1 MEKEEIKEIDLLIL
15 GKIMLKNKKKYLA
28 IIILCTLVALLLAF
42 VLPKKYES
50 TALLSIKANSNA
62 QKSLLATNALL
73 SGMVGEMGGTSMVN
87 TYIEMM
93 QSRQVVNPLIQKL
106 DLPAEKKQKM
116 TNKDFA
122 EEHLQLTN
130 VKGTDLIA
138 VNVTGK
144 SPAEAKML
152 AEDLINNFIVLLT
165 DLNHNKQSLMLKFLN
180 ERLSVAK
187 TDLDKATQNFEAY
200 RQKHGI
206 FVPDKQTEELLTRNA
221 QAITRSAELQ
231 VEINAGKMR
240 LKELNRQLG
249 EQNAALQQYQTGDN
263 ESIKK
268 IKSSLIEKEIAL
280 LDARQ
285 KYTDNHPNVIT
296 LKKETAELRNKISEE
311 VNASVAVGI
320 NNPVQASLLEN
331 KLTAETELTANQD
344 ILAAIEKLQA
354 QYENSVKKLS
364 NNSIA
369 YFKLQ
374 QEAEMAKQIY
384 YNLVTKKEEA
394 KLNQAMECM
403 DIQIVDSPNQPIE
416 YSFPSKR
423 KFAAIGMML
432 GILLTFGLA
441 FLNYMQMSPEKLQ
454 SMK

>member
-28 IIILCTLVALLLAF
+28 IIILCTLAALILAF
-42 VLPKKYES
+42 VVPKKYES

-62 QKSLLATNALL
+62 QKSLLASNALL
-73 SGMVGEMGGTSMVN
+73 SGMVGDMGGAGMAN

-93 QSRQVVNPLIQKL
+93 QSRQVIAPLIQKL
-106 DLPAEKKQKM
+106 DLPAEKKLKM

-122 EEHLQLTN
+122 EKYLQLSN
-130 VKGTDLIA
+130 VKMTDLIA

-152 AEDLINNFIVLLT
+152 ADELIKNFITLLT

-187 TDLDKATQNFEAY
+187 TDLDKATENFEAY

-206 FVPDKQTEELLTRNA
+206 FVPDKQTAELLDRNI
-221 QAITRSAELQ
+221 QAINRSAQLQ

-263 ESIKK
+263 ESIRK
-268 IKSSLIEKEIAL
+268 IRSSLIDKEIAL
-280 LDARQ
+280 LDTRQ
-285 KYTDNHPNVIT
+285 KYTDNHPSVVR
-296 LKKETAELRNKISEE
+296 LKKEIAELRNKIAEE

-320 NNPVQASLLEN
+320 NNPVQVSLLES
-331 KLTAETELTANQD
+331 KLTAETNLIVNQD
-344 ILAAIEKLQA
+344 ILSAVEKLQA
-354 QYENSVKKLS
+354 QYEDGVKNLS
-364 NNSIA
+364 TDSIE

-374 QEAEMAKQIY
+374 WEAEMAKQIY

-403 DIQIVDSPNQPIE
+403 DIQIVDPP
-416 YSFPSKR
+416 
-423 KFAAIGMML
+423 
-432 GILLTFGLA
+432 
-441 FLNYMQMSPEKLQ
+441 
-454 SMK
+454 

>member
-1 MEKEEIKEIDLLIL
+1 MEKEEIKEIDLLVL

-28 IIILCTLVALLLAF
+28 IIMLCTLLALLLAF

-50 TALLSIKANSNA
+50 TALLSIKANNNA

-73 SGMVGEMGGTSMVN
+73 SGMVGEMGGMSMVN

-93 QSRQVVNPLIQKL
+93 QSRQVVEPLIQKL

-122 EEHLQLTN
+122 KAHLKLTN
-130 VKGTDLIA
+130 VKGTDLITL
-138 VNVTGK
+138 NVTGK
-144 SPAEAKML
+144 SPAEARMM
-152 AEDLINNFIVLLT
+152 AEELINNFIVLLT

-187 TDLDKATQNFEAY
+187 TDLDKAVQNFEAY
-200 RQKHGI
+200 RQKQGI

-221 QAITRSAELQ
+221 QAITKSAELQ

-240 LKELNRQLG
+240 LKELDRQLG

-263 ESIKK
+263 ELIKK
-268 IKSSLIEKEIAL
+268 IRSSLLDKEIQL

-285 KYTDNHPNVIT
+285 KYTDNHPTVIT
-296 LKKETAELRNKISEE
+296 LRKETAELRSKIAEE
-311 VNASVAVGI
+311 VKASVVAGI
-320 NNPVQASLLEN
+320 NNPVQAGLLAN
-331 KLTAETELTANQD
+331 KLTVEMELAANQD
-344 ILAAIEKLQA
+344 ILAAVEKLQE
-354 QYENSVKKLS
+354 QYESSVKNLS

-374 QEAEMAKQIY
+374 QEAEMAKQLY
-384 YNLVTKKEEA
+384 YNLVTKKEEV

-403 DIQIVDSPNQPIE
+403 DIQIVDQPNQPIE
-416 YSFPSKR
+416 HSSPRKR
-423 KFAAIGMML
+423 NFAAIGMML
-432 GILLTFGLA
+432 GIVLALGLA
-441 FLNYMQMSPEKLQ
+441 LLKYMQMSPEKLQ
-454 SMK
+454 SI